1 MKREDPDLACQRVV
15 EMVTDYLEGALEQ
28 DKGAQLEQH
37 LLICD
42 ACSVFVDQHR
52 TLAHALSHLA
62 EPEEAHV
69 PAAGKSAALAA
80 FRKLKKSEEP

>member
-1 MKREDPDLACQRVV
+1 
-15 EMVTDYLEGALEQ
+15 
-28 DKGAQLEQH
+28 
-37 LLICD
+37 LICD

>member
-15 EMVTDYLEGALEQ
+15 ELVTDYLEGALSESS
-28 DKGAQLEQH
+28 GAQLEQH

-52 TLAHALSHLA
+52 AVAKALSRLG
-62 EPEEAHV
+62 EPEPTAS
-69 PAAGKSAALAA
+69 AAKSAALAA
-80 FRKLKKSEEP
+80 FRKLQKSEEEP